1 LPELPEVETVS
12 KDLSEHLIGETISD
26 IGIIDARNLRGISPA
41 NFVQQIRGTKISNI
55 YRKGKTIIW
64 NLTNNL
70 SIIIHLRMT
79 GKFILTNNNAELTK
93 HDMIVF
99 KTKKWDITFNDVRK
113 FATINLTS
121 TNAIEDLNYFKN
133 IGIDPTK
140 SEFTFDNF
148 KYMLKKG
155 AKKSLKAF
163 LLEQDKIV
171 GIGNIYASEILFDSK
186 INPERLGYSL
196 SKNEEIE
203 LFSSIKKIILQAI
216 MMRGT
221 TFSDYRDGF
230 NKKGEFQNQLK
241 VYNKLNENC
250 IICKDTINKIKQ
262 NGRSTYYCQT
272 CQK

>member
-1 LPELPEVETVS
+1 
-12 KDLSEHLIGETISD
+12 
-26 IGIIDARNLRGISPA
+26 
-41 NFVQQIRGTKISNI
+41 
-55 YRKGKTIIW
+55 
-64 NLTNNL
+64 
-70 SIIIHLRMT
+70 
-79 GKFILTNNNAELTK
+79 
-93 HDMIVF
+93 
-99 KTKKWDITFNDVRK
+99 
-113 FATINLTS
+113 
-121 TNAIEDLNYFKN
+121 
-133 IGIDPTK
+133 
-140 SEFTFDNF
+140 
-148 KYMLKKG
+148 
-155 AKKSLKAF
+155 
-163 LLEQDKIV
+163 
-171 GIGNIYASEILFDSK
+171 
-186 INPERLGYSL
+186 LGYSL